1 MRREMLGKKAGC
13 MGSKLTFLDTVHY
26 IVQRSYVM
34 THLKNFP
41 LNVGARKVFLSV
53 TEVAVIALF
62 FFCFHCLKAQ
72 NQNYCLISVAILA

>member
-1 MRREMLGKKAGC
+1 MRHEMLGKKAGC
-13 MGSKLTFLDTVHY
+13 MGSKLAFLDTVHY

-62 FFCFHCLKAQ
+62 FFFFA
-72 NQNYCLISVAILA
+72 STV